1 MQRTID
7 LNCDLGE
14 GAGSDDELMPLVSS
28 VNIAC
33 GAHAGSVEMMM
44 DAVDLA
50 VASRVGIG
58 AHPGHFDPEHF
69 GRIERPITPYEV
81 SRLILIQI
89 EQLYEIAGPMLRHVK
104 LHGALYHQV
113 AYDVHLADTAVSD
126 LARLWPEL
134 ILFAPAGSPL
144 VDMAR
149 ARGLPVAEEVFADRT
164 YQRDGTLTPRS
175 RADALVRDEDGAV
188 AQVLQMVR
196 EGVVRATDGTLVRVR
211 ADTVCLHGDTPEAVG
226 FARRL
231 NAALDLAGIAI
242 KPFTSEA

>member
-33 GAHAGSVEMMM
+33 GAHAGSVEMMV

-89 EQLYEIAGPMLRHVK
+89 EQLYDIAGPKLRHVK

-113 AYDVHLADTAVSD
+113 AYDVYLADTTVSD
-126 LARLWPEL
+126 LARLWPEI

-175 RADALVRDEDGAV
+175 RADALVRDEDAAV

-211 ADTVCLHGDTPEAVG
+211 ADTVCLHGDTPEAVD